1 MTSAPIYLDAT
12 PLTECRLTGIGRMVA
27 QLACR
32 LAQKCEVRLFCRSR
46 YIDLVGLTPH
56 HAFHAGLEIVLN
68 PSCVPPA
75 DEDMQQWRKRVL
87 ALAKRPFDRE
97 LASRATGIY
106 TFLRPGH
113 RVFAR
118 ELTVHHDFTPVLLP
132 KTHTHGTRRLFTP
145 LCEGNA
151 GLDDHGISN
160 SRATMEDLAWLT
172 GIDAARI
179 TPLLLGPSLCV
190 EDHLWPTMPERDE
203 SLLVAVSTLEPRK
216 NPQFLL
222 EWFLESKALPERM
235 TLAWAGP
242 AGWKLDRG
250 GLPTSRGNRQIRF
263 LGMIEDVELCRLYRQ
278 ARAVVYPSLYEG
290 FGLPVLDALLHG
302 TPVLC
307 SGNSSLMEF
316 AGDGVEF
323 FDPCDPKSVDD
334 AWDRL
339 SPQSLPIARPD
350 LAASCSWDTFTEG
363 LLALVA

>member
-1 MTSAPIYLDAT
+1 MNAPIYLDAT
-12 PLTECRLTGIGRMVA
+12 PLTERRLTGIGRMVA

-32 LAQKCEVRLFCRSR
+32 LAQKREIRLFCRSR

-56 HAFHAGLEIVLN
+56 CAFHAGLEIVLN
-68 PSCVPPA
+68 PSCVPPSG
-75 DEDMQQWRKRVL
+75 EDMQQWRERVL
-87 ALAKRPFDRE
+87 ALAKQPFDRE
-97 LASRATGIY
+97 LASRSTGIY

-132 KTHTHGTRRLFTP
+132 KTHTSGTRSLFTP
-145 LCEGNA
+145 LCEDNA
-151 GLDDHGISN
+151 LLDDHCISN
-160 SRATMEDLAWLT
+160 SHATAHDLSWLAGVT
-172 GIDAARI
+172 PNRI
-179 TPLLLGPSLCV
+179 APLLLGPSLCV
-190 EDHLWPTMPERDE
+190 EDHLWPTIPDRDE

-222 EWFLESKALPERM
+222 EWFLESKALPECM

-242 AGWKLDRG
+242 AGWNLDQG
-250 GLPTSRGNRQIRF
+250 TLPVSRGKRHIRF
-263 LGMIEDVELCRLYRQ
+263 LGMIEDIELCRLYRQ
-278 ARAVVYPSLYEG
+278 ARAVIYPSLYEG

-316 AGDGVEF
+316 AGPGVEF
-323 FDPCDPKSVDD
+323 FDPCDSSSVDE

-339 SPQSLPIARPD
+339 YLQNLPISRPD
-350 LAASCSWDTFTEG
+350 LAVACSWDTFTDG
-363 LLALVA
+363 LLAVVA